1 MKKYLF
7 TTDHKVIA
15 KQFLW
20 TAIFFLFMGG
30 ALAMAIRYQWA
41 FPGVAIPG
49 GELFMPESGGIIG
62 PANYNSVF
70 TMHGLIMIFWAIT
83 PGLIGCFGNLC
94 IPLMIGAR
102 DMAFPKLNM
111 WSFWV
116 FALSGVMI
124 LASFMVPLGSAA
136 AGWTTYPP
144 LSTNVGTPGWGQTLV
159 VLAIFTTGTA
169 TIMGSVNYV
178 TTVIRLRAPGMGYL
192 KMPLTVWGLWL
203 TAILNVLFVPVLAA
217 GGLLLCFDRAFGTSF
232 FISGASGAG
241 DPILFQHLFWIFG
254 HPEVYILI
262 LPAWGIM
269 GDLISFFSR
278 KPAYW
283 YKGSVYAMSA
293 VTVLSAVVYGHHM
306 FWTGM
311 NPLLG
316 KSFMM
321 LTLIIS
327 VPAELLFLN
336 WLHTMWKG
344 SMRKTSPMLFGLGAI
359 FVFGLGGLTG
369 IFLGTIS
376 TDIYLHDTMF
386 VVGHFHFTMAAAS
399 LLAMFAGIHFW
410 YPKMFGRIMDEKL
423 AKLHF
428 WTTLVFLTMTFGGQ
442 MLVGYAGQQRRLWD
456 PFQYTFLEHLADM
469 NFWTSIASF
478 FFGAVQLIFLV
489 NFIVSM
495 KKGKVA
501 GDNPWNVGTLDWR
514 CTSPPPVYNFK
525 VIPTVYH
532 GPHEFSNPEFMA
544 ALGRDWIGQDEP
556 LPGGDEPAPTAAP
569 EPALEAPAEE
579 VVVDEAPEAA
589 PVETAEEAAPEASAE
604 EAAPEEAEPEASAEE
619 AAPEEAA
626 AEASTEEA
634 APEEAAPEDAAEEAA
649 PEEAAPEDAAE
660 EAAPEEAAPEDAAPE
675 DAAPEDAGEEAAPE
689 EAAPEASAE
698 EAAPEDDEPKAEG

>member
-1 MKKYLF
+1 
-7 TTDHKVIA
+7 
-15 KQFLW
+15 
-20 TAIFFLFMGG
+20 
-30 ALAMAIRYQWA
+30 
-41 FPGVAIPG
+41 
-49 GELFMPESGGIIG
+49 
-62 PANYNSVF
+62 
-70 TMHGLIMIFWAIT
+70 
-83 PGLIGCFGNLC
+83 
-94 IPLMIGAR
+94 
-102 DMAFPKLNM
+102 
-111 WSFWV
+111 
-116 FALSGVMI
+116 
-124 LASFMVPLGSAA
+124 
-136 AGWTTYPP
+136 
-144 LSTNVGTPGWGQTLV
+144 
-159 VLAIFTTGTA
+159 
-169 TIMGSVNYV
+169 
-178 TTVIRLRAPGMGYL
+178 
-192 KMPLTVWGLWL
+192 
-203 TAILNVLFVPVLAA
+203 
-217 GGLLLCFDRAFGTSF
+217 LLCFDRAFGTSF

-269 GDLISFFSR
+269 GDMISFFSR

-283 YKGSVYAMSA
+283 YKGSVYAMAA
-293 VTVLSAVVYGHHM
+293 VTILSAVVYGHHM

-399 LLAMFAGIHFW
+399 LLSMFAGIHFW
-410 YPKMFGRIMDEKL
+410 YPKMFGRMMNENL
-423 AKLHF
+423 AKVHF
-428 WTTLVFLTMTFGGQ
+428 WTTLVFLTLTFGGQ
-442 MLVGYAGQQRRLWD
+442 MVVGYAGQQRRLWD

-478 FFGAVQLIFLV
+478 FFGAVQLLFLV

-495 KKGKVA
+495 KKGKIA
-501 GDNPWNVGTLDWR
+501 GDNPWNVGTLDWT

-525 VIPTVYH
+525 VIPTVHH

-544 ALGRDWIGQDEP
+544 ILGRDWIAQDEP
-556 LPGGDEPAPTAAP
+556 VPVATAPSTSDAP
-569 EPALEAPAEE
+569 EAALEAPVED
-579 VVVDEAPEAA
+579 VVVEEAPAA
-589 PVETAEEAAPEASAE
+589 VPVEVAQEAAPEEVAQEAAPEEVVQEAAPEEVAQEAAPEEVAQEAAPEEVAQEAAPEEVAE
-604 EAAPEEAEPEASAEE
+604 EAAPEEVAQ
-619 AAPEEAA
+619 
-626 AEASTEEA
+626 
-634 APEEAAPEDAAEEAA
+634 
-649 PEEAAPEDAAE
+649 
-660 EAAPEEAAPEDAAPE
+660 
-675 DAAPEDAGEEAAPE
+675 
-689 EAAPEASAE
+689 
-698 EAAPEDDEPKAEG
+698 EAAPEDDEPKAED